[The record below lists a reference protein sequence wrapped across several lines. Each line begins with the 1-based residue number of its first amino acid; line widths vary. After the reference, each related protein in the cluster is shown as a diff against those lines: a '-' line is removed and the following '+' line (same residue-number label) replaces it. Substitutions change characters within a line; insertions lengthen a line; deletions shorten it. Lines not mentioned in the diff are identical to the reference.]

1 MKKTLNVDLWPS
13 HRHTNEQICS
23 HTREYT
29 HSHTHTQ
36 SYTQSHSLSGWGAEK
51 DLEGH
56 VGAEGQ
62 AEATVVAQTGNDSS
76 LDCSAGDGD
85 RQK

>member
-1 MKKTLNVDLWPS
+1 MST
-13 HRHTNEQICS
+13 HTA
-23 HTREYT
+23 
-29 HSHTHTQ
+29 THTQ
-36 SYTQSHSLSGWGAEK
+36 SYTQSRGLSGWGAEK
-51 DLEGH
+51 DLEGR

-62 AEATVVAQTGNDSS
+62 VEAIVVAQTGNDSS